1 MTRLLSVAIIGTGNI
16 AGGFDEK
23 KRSEDTGI
31 YSHAGAYTAHG
42 GFELKTV
49 FDLNGERAESFRN
62 IWKAG
67 STANSLDEIYAGHH
81 DVISVCSPD
90 STHFD
95 IVREIIAHRCCS
107 TIFVEKPL
115 ALEIS
120 QIDELIRL
128 AASSKIR
135 IAVNSQRRNEPQHR
149 EIREIIAS
157 HSGELLSVTCH
168 YMKGLHHIGVT
179 MVDTLSY
186 LCGYPDAVLAY
197 NRVYNQE
204 IVDYSYEFVLFYS
217 NFTAAVKTIDAEGFF
232 YNYHIFEIDLLF
244 SDKRL
249 ALVDISQGLRETPVT
264 DYSYSGVKVMNEREA
279 TYRETGYKYSMLEAI
294 RYIYDITTGKLA
306 HEINTPQSSYN
317 NSLIINKIIES
328 FDRGSKK
335 LNLEQDLWK
344 K

>member
-1 MTRLLSVAIIGTGNI
+1 MKPLLSAAIIGTGNI

-49 FDLNGERAESFRN
+49 FDPDGERLETFRN
-62 IWKAG
+62 TWKA
-67 STANSLDEIYAGHH
+67 SYNANSLDEIYASHH

-90 STHFD
+90 LTHFD
-95 IVREIIAHRCCS
+95 IVREIIVRRCCS

-115 ALEIS
+115 SLEIN

-128 AASSKIR
+128 AISNNIR
-135 IAVNSQRRNEPQHR
+135 IVVNSQRRNEPQHR

-157 HSGELLSVTCH
+157 HPGELLSVTCH

-179 MVDTLSY
+179 MIDTLSY
-186 LCGYPDAVLAY
+186 LCGYPDAVMAY

-204 IVDYSYEFVLFYS
+204 IDDYSYEFVLFYPS
-217 NFTAAVKTIDAEGFF
+217 FTVAVKTVDAEGFL

-244 SDKRL
+244 SNKRL

-264 DYSYSGVKVMNEREA
+264 GYSYSGVKVMNEREA
-279 TYRETGYKYSMLEAI
+279 KYRETGYKYSMVEAV
-294 RYIYDITTGKLA
+294 RYIFDITTGKLA

-317 NSLIINKIIES
+317 NCMIVNKIIES
-328 FDRGSKK
+328 FDHGLIK